1 MYKALVTGGTRGI
14 GLAIAE
20 RLRKAGHDVITCA
33 RDEGAD
39 LRCDVTSR
47 SDVER
52 MREQVGAVDIL
63 VNNAGGTGSAP
74 FLKIDEAEWDRLIQ
88 LNLKSVY
95 YCTQAFLPAM
105 LEKKFGRI
113 VNIASVAGKVGVR
126 YVAGYV
132 AAKHAV
138 IGLTRALAVEYADKG
153 ITVNAVCPSFVDTP
167 MLRRGL
173 STISKKT
180 KKTEEEILETFRSRN
195 PQHRLVTPEEVA
207 TAVQFVIDTP
217 AVNGQSI
224 ALCGGETF

>member
-20 RLRKAGHDVITCA
+20 RLRKAGHEVITCA
-33 RDEGAD
+33 REKGAD
-39 LRCDVTSR
+39 IRCDVTSR

-52 MREQVGAVDIL
+52 MREQAGAVDFLI
-63 VNNAGGTGSAP
+63 NNAGGTGSAP

-95 YCTQAFLPAM
+95 YCAQAFLPAM
-105 LEKKFGRI
+105 LERKFGRVI
-113 VNIASVAGKVGVR
+113 NIASVAGKIGFK
-126 YVAGYV
+126 YVAAYV

-138 IGLTRALAVEYADKG
+138 VGLTRALAVEYADKG

-173 STISKKT
+173 SAVAQKT
-180 KKTEEEILETFRSRN
+180 KKTEEEILETFRDRN

-207 TAVQFVIDTP
+207 AAVQFLIDTP
-217 AVNGQSI
+217 AANGQCI
-224 ALCGGETF
+224 TLCGGETF